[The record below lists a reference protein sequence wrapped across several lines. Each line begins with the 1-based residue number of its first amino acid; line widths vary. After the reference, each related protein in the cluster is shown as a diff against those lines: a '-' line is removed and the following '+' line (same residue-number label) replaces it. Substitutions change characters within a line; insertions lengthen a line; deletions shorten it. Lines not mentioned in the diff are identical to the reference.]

1 MQVMNGEYNEMIE
14 RDLDYRAN
22 LGGRN
27 PRARRERFDQPR
39 SRWWEPQHRDWL
51 SGALVLVG
59 REPGAPRSVDRSVRV
74 GGTRAGSPFALPP
87 STLLQLSAA
96 GSVLGRENRIT
107 EDAHSRGV
115 SERSDRVVG

>member
-51 SGALVLVG
+51 SGALPEHRDQLTGALGLVERERG
-59 REPGAPRSVDRSVRV
+59 RHLHFPPARSCSSPPLALSS
-74 GGTRAGSPFALPP
+74 GGKTGSRK
-87 STLLQLSAA
+87 TLTQEA
-96 GSVLGRENRIT
+96 
-107 EDAHSRGV
+107 
-115 SERSDRVVG
+115 